1 MSFTVEEINLICV
14 ALGDTKDDT
23 INNLFEMI
31 PDMNDNDMVSLAERV
46 VGKLDGIT
54 EQEFTEKNFKED
66 FSEE

>member
-1 MSFTVEEINLICV
+1 MSFTVEEINLICI

-31 PDMNDNDMVSLAERV
+31 SDMNDADMVSLAERV

>member
-14 ALGDTKDDT
+14 ALGDTKDET

-31 PDMNDNDMVSLAERV
+31 SDMNDADMVSLAERV

-54 EQEFTEKNFKED
+54 EQEFTEQNFNED

>member
-14 ALGDTKDDT
+14 ALGDTKDET

-54 EQEFTEKNFKED
+54 EQEFTEQNFKED

>member
-14 ALGDTKDDT
+14 ALGDTKDET
-23 INNLFEMI
+23 INNIFEMI
-31 PDMNDNDMVSLAERV
+31 PDMDDADMVSLAERV

-54 EQEFTEKNFKED
+54 EQEFTEQNFNED

>member
-31 PDMNDNDMVSLAERV
+31 PDMNDDDMVAIAERV
-46 VGKLDGIT
+46 IGKLDGMT
-54 EQEFTEKNFKED
+54 EQEFRERNFKEE
-66 FSEE
+66 FSE

>member
-23 INNLFEMI
+23 INNLFDMI
-31 PDMNDNDMVSLAERV
+31 PDMDDADMVSLAERV

-54 EQEFTEKNFKED
+54 EQEFTEQNFKED

>member
-1 MSFTVEEINLICV
+1 MSFTVEEINLICI

-31 PDMNDNDMVSLAERV
+31 PDMNDDAMVAIAERV

-54 EQEFTEKNFKED
+54 EQEFREYDFKED
-66 FSEE
+66 FSE

>member
-31 PDMNDNDMVSLAERV
+31 PDMNDSDMVTIAERV
-46 VGKLDGIT
+46 VGKLDGMT
-54 EQEFTEKNFKED
+54 EQEFRERNFGED
-66 FSEE
+66 FSE

>member
-14 ALGDTKDDT
+14 AIGDTKDDT

-31 PDMNDNDMVSLAERV
+31 PDMNDDDMVAIAERV

-54 EQEFTEKNFKED
+54 EQEFRERNFKED
-66 FSEE
+66 FSE

>member
-31 PDMNDNDMVSLAERV
+31 SDMNDADMVSLAERV